1 MLFLIVSQD
10 IVGPCFKKKTPIVE
24 ISRIPVDDHMLRPV
38 LYTCFVLVYCLS

>member
-10 IVGPCFKKKTPIVE
+10 IVGPCFKKTLIVE